1 MAIVRSGGIGNI
13 DYQKVSKEE
22 FSNFCKAMLKTRNIF
37 TWDDMK
43 AYMSEN
49 LGFFTHI
56 PVSEADETKLKKLFD
71 DTFELRNTAD
81 QKTLYAN
88 FNAFAVEVFNMFNNA
103 VGVTFCTTSHAGNAV
118 PVFAVGVGADLF
130 KGFNNNTDLPAAIL
144 KAVGK

>member
-1 MAIVRSGGIGNI
+1 MVKLSPLHILGLGGV
-13 DYQKVSKEE
+13 KP
-22 FSNFCKAMLKTRNIF
+22 
-37 TWDDMK
+37 
-43 AYMSEN
+43 AYFFLN
-49 LGFFTHI
+49 LPAYT
-56 PVSEADETKLKKLFD
+56 AKTKLKKLFD